1 MFYLLA
7 PIGLFCFVLFFFNVI
22 LTIIIFLNISL
33 NHQMGR
39 ESDMNYGTL
48 HPSELNHFKKILCGL
63 MATL

>member
-7 PIGLFCFVLFFFNVI
+7 PIGLFCFVLFFFYVI
-22 LTIIIFLNISL
+22 LTIIIFSNISL